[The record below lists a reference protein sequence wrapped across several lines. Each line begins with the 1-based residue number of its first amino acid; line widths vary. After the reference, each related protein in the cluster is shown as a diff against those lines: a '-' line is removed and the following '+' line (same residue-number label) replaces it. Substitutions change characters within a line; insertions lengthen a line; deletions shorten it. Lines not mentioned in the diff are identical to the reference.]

1 MKKSTYYL
9 LTIKGYSIRMKR
21 FKTIAKV
28 RRLIKLGKVYDVT
41 QITKNKRS
49 LVFEQIYRDSK
60 SQPLNKI
67 KT

>member
-49 LVFEQIYRDSK
+49 MVFEQIYRDSK
-60 SQPLNKI
+60 SQPLNRI
-67 KT
+67 KA

>member
-60 SQPLNKI
+60 S
-67 KT
+67 